1 MKTATT
7 GETET
12 AKVAAPVAEMAN
24 DEAKEAAVA
33 AEAEPAAEGEVAVVL
48 GAAAAADE
56 NLIANLVTTKR
67 KTRTPDATNAQFW
80 GQAAQ
85 VHLWYLVGRYYTV
98 TLVVTICFKKEN
110 IPTTMQ
116 DS

>member
-67 KTRTPDATNAQFW
+67 KTGSPGTKRHF
-80 GQAAQ
+80 
-85 VHLWYLVGRYYTV
+85 
-98 TLVVTICFKKEN
+98 
-110 IPTTMQ
+110 
-116 DS
+116 SS

>member
-33 AEAEPAAEGEVAVVL
+33 AEAAAAAEGEAAVVP
-48 GAAAAADE
+48 GAAAADE
-56 NLIANLVTTKR
+56 NSIANLVTTKR
-67 KTRTPDATNAQFW
+67 KTGSPGTKRHF
-80 GQAAQ
+80 
-85 VHLWYLVGRYYTV
+85 
-98 TLVVTICFKKEN
+98 
-110 IPTTMQ
+110 
-116 DS
+116 SS

>member
-33 AEAEPAAEGEVAVVL
+33 AEAAVAEGEAAVVL
-48 GAAAAADE
+48 GAAEADE

-67 KTRTPDATNAQFW
+67 KTGSPGTKRHF
-80 GQAAQ
+80 
-85 VHLWYLVGRYYTV
+85 
-98 TLVVTICFKKEN
+98 
-110 IPTTMQ
+110 
-116 DS
+116 SS